1 MIASCAMN
9 AREIVARNIRR
20 LRVAKGLSG
29 EALAAD
35 AGIDRAYES
44 EIENAAA
51 NPTIDMLE
59 KLAGVLGVELAEFF
73 VLPGPD
79 EQPPKPLRAGRKRKA

>member
-1 MIASCAMN
+1 MN
-9 AREIVARNIRR
+9 AREIVARNVRR

-44 EIENAAA
+44 EIENAVA

-59 KLAGVLGVELAEFF
+59 KLAGVLDVELGEFF
-73 VLPGPD
+73 ILPDPD
-79 EQPPKPLRAGRKRKA
+79 EEPPKPLRAGRRPKN

>member
-1 MIASCAMN
+1 M
-9 AREIVARNIRR
+9 
-20 LRVAKGLSG
+20 SG
-29 EALAAD
+29 EVLAAD

-73 VLPGPD
+73 IVPD
-79 EQPPKPLRAGRKRKA
+79 ADEEPPKPLRAGRRPKN

>member
-1 MIASCAMN
+1 MMASCAMN

-20 LRVAKGLSG
+20 LRVAKDMSG
-29 EALAAD
+29 EVLAAD

-44 EIENAAA
+44 EIENAVA

-59 KLAGVLGVELAEFF
+59 KLAGVLGVELSEFF
-73 VLPGPD
+73 VLPDPD
-79 EQPPKPLRAGRKRKA
+79 EEPPKPLRPGRRKR

>member
-20 LRVAKGLSG
+20 LRVAKGMSG
-29 EALAAD
+29 EVLAAD

-44 EIENAAA
+44 EIENALA
-51 NPTIDMLE
+51 NPTVDMLE
-59 KLAGVLGVELAEFF
+59 KLAGVLGAELGEFF
-73 VLPGPD
+73 ILPGPN
-79 EQPPKPLRAGRKRKA
+79 EPLPKPLRPGRRKR

>member
-1 MIASCAMN
+1 MIASRAMN

-20 LRVAKGLSG
+20 LRVAQGMSG
-29 EALAAD
+29 EVLAAD

-44 EIENAAA
+44 EIENAVA

-59 KLAGVLGVELAEFF
+59 KLAGVLGVELAELF
-73 VLPGPD
+73 VQPGPND
-79 EQPPKPLRAGRKRKA
+79 EPPKPLRAGRRKR

>member
-20 LRVAKGLSG
+20 LRVAKGMSG
-29 EALAAD
+29 ESLALAA
-35 AGIDRAYES
+35 AIDRAYMS
-44 EIENAAA
+44 EIENSIA

-73 VLPGPD
+73 VLPDPD
-79 EQPPKPLRAGRKRKA
+79 EQPPRPLRPGRRKR